1 MFVSMLLRG
10 FPTFVLVLALASLLG
25 CEKDKVKKTDPK
37 DMNVTQQFQAN
48 FMDPHSHA
56 RPAEAVAKHLDL
68 DIEVDFEKQQIR
80 GSATYAIELK
90 GDAAQ
95 IVFDVRDIDILS
107 ITNGSDSLAY
117 TLGEGSGDFMGA
129 PLEVQTPPG
138 TTTVAIRFATRPG
151 AEALQWL
158 EPSQTA
164 GKEKPFLFTQSQAIL
179 ARTWLPCQDSPG
191 IRFTYSAKVKVPKD
205 LLAVMSAT
213 NPQTRNEEGVYNFE
227 MKEPIP
233 AYLMALSVGDIAFK
247 SLGERTGVYAE
258 PSMLEASAYEF
269 ADMEKMLV
277 AAEELYGPYRWGRYD
292 VIVLPPSFPFG
303 GMENPCLTF
312 ATPTIIAGDRSLTS
326 LVAHELAHSWSG
338 NLVTNATWNDFWL
351 NEGFTVYFERRIME
365 KLYGKSYAD
374 MLAILGYQDMQAT
387 MEDFGMESPATCLKL
402 NLAGQNPDDGMNDIA
417 YEKGYLLL
425 LHLEE
430 AIGRPAWDEW
440 LTGYFERH
448 AFSTITTEQFVAEVE
463 KTLIQGDSA
472 RAAQFDL
479 KNWIYAPGLPEA
491 HPVPQSERF
500 KAVNQQVA
508 RWMDGSAP
516 ADLAGTADWSS
527 HEWLQFLRQLPDTLS
542 LERMDEL
549 DAQFRFT
556 KSGNAEI
563 QAAWFELAIRNR
575 YTDAYSALEAFLTR
589 VGRRKFLRPLYR
601 LMAETEEGKTM
612 AKAIY
617 EKARPNYH
625 SVARGTVD
633 QLLN

>member
-1 MFVSMLLRG
+1 MLLRSSY
-10 FPTFVLVLALASLLG
+10 FFTLLLALVAMTA
-25 CEKDKVKKTDPK
+25 CEKDKVKKTDPNA
-37 DMNVTQQFQAN
+37 MNGTQQFQAN
-48 FMDPHSHA
+48 LMDPHSHA
-56 RPAEAVAKHLDL
+56 RPADAVAKHLDL
-68 DIEVDFEKQQIR
+68 DIEVDFEKKQIR

-90 GDAAQ
+90 GEADK
-95 IVFDVRDIDILS
+95 IIFDVRDINILS
-107 ITNGSDSLAY
+107 VTNGTDSLAY
-117 TLGEGSGDFMGA
+117 TLGESVDFMGA
-129 PLEVQTPPG
+129 PLEVSTPPG
-138 TTTVAIRFATRPG
+138 TKKVAIRFATRPG

-191 IRFTYSAKVKVPKD
+191 IRFTYSAKVKVPND

-213 NPQTRNEEGVYNFE
+213 NPQAKNAEGAYSFE
-227 MKEPIP
+227 MEHPIP
-233 AYLMALSVGDIAFK
+233 AYLMALSVGDLSFK

-277 AAEELYGPYRWGRYD
+277 AAEELYGPYKWGRYD

-365 KLYGKSYAD
+365 KLYGRPYAD
-374 MLAILGYQDMQAT
+374 MLAILGYQDLQAT
-387 MEDFGMESPATCLKL
+387 LADFGEGDPATCLKL
-402 NLAGQNPDDGMNDIA
+402 NLVGQNPDDGMNDIA

-425 LHLEE
+425 RHLEE
-430 AIGRPAWDEW
+430 SVGREAWDDF
-440 LTGYFERH
+440 LRGYFERH
-448 AFSTITTEQFVAEVE
+448 AFATITTEQFVAEIE
-463 KTLIQGDSA
+463 KTLVQGDSA
-472 RAAQFDL
+472 RAIQFDL
-479 KNWIYAPGLPEA
+479 KAWIYAPGLPEA

-500 KAVNQQVA
+500 QAVNQQVA
-508 RWMDGSAP
+508 RWADGSAP
-516 ADLAGTADWSS
+516 ADLAGTAEWSS
-527 HEWLQFLRQLPDTLS
+527 HEWLQFIRQLPDTMS
-542 LERMDEL
+542 LDRMAAL
-549 DAQFRFT
+549 DQQFKFT
-556 KSGNAEI
+556 KSGNSEI

-575 YTDAYSALEAFLTR
+575 YTDAYTALEDFLTH

-601 LMAETEEGKTM
+601 LLVETEEGKVM

>member
-1 MFVSMLLRG
+1 MLQRC
-10 FPTFVLVLALASLLG
+10 FPLFFVLLAWATFSA

-37 DMNVTQQFQAN
+37 DMNLTQQLQAN

-68 DIEVDFEKQQIR
+68 DIEVDFEKKQIR
-80 GSATYAIELK
+80 GSATYTIALK
-90 GDAAQ
+90 GEADK
-95 IVFDVRDIDILS
+95 IVFDVRDISILS
-107 ITNGSDSLAY
+107 VTNGSDSLAY
-117 TLGEGSGDFMGA
+117 TLGEGGDFMGA

-138 TTTVAIRFATRPG
+138 TETVRITFATRPG

-179 ARTWLPCQDSPG
+179 ARTWIPCQDSPG

-205 LLAVMSAT
+205 LLPVMSAT
-213 NPQTRNEEGVYNFE
+213 NPQSRNEEGVYTFE
-227 MKEPIP
+227 MKQPIP
-233 AYLMALSVGDIAFK
+233 AYLMALSVGDLSFK

-269 ADMEKMLV
+269 EDMEKMLL
-277 AAEELYGPYRWGRYD
+277 AAEELYGPYTWGRYD

-365 KLYGKSYAD
+365 KLYGKPYAD
-374 MLAILGYQDMQAT
+374 MLAILGYQDLQAT
-387 MEDFGMESPATCLKL
+387 LADFGPGNPATCLKL
-402 NLAGQNPDDGMNDIA
+402 NLAGQNPDDGMNDVA

-425 LHLEE
+425 RHIEE
-430 AIGRPAWDEW
+430 SIGRADWD
-440 LTGYFERH
+440 LFLRSYFEKR
-448 AFSTITTEQFVAEVE
+448 AFTSITTEQFVAEIE
-463 KTLIQGDSA
+463 KSLIQGDSA
-472 RAAQFDL
+472 RAIQFDL
-479 KNWIYAPGLPEA
+479 KTWIYSPDLPEA

-500 KAVNQQVA
+500 QAVDQQVA
-508 RWMDGSAP
+508 RWQDGSVP
-516 ADLAGTADWSS
+516 ADLAGTPDWSS
-527 HEWLQFLRQLPDTLS
+527 HEWLHFIRQLPDS
-542 LERMDEL
+542 LALDRMQAL
-549 DAQFRFT
+549 DAQFKFT
-556 KSGNAEI
+556 NSGNAEI

-575 YTDAYSALEAFLTR
+575 YADAYTALEEFLVR

-601 LMAETEEGKTM
+601 LLAETEEGKTM

>member
-1 MFVSMLLRG
+1 MLLRSSY
-10 FPTFVLVLALASLLG
+10 FFTLLLAFVAMTA
-25 CEKDKVKKTDPK
+25 CEKDKVKKTDPNA
-37 DMNVTQQFQAN
+37 MNGTQQFQAN
-48 FMDPHSHA
+48 LMDPHSHA
-56 RPAEAVAKHLDL
+56 RPADAAAKHLDL
-68 DIEVDFEKQQIR
+68 DVEVDFEKKQIR
-80 GSATYAIELK
+80 GSATYTIELK
-90 GDAAQ
+90 GEADK
-95 IVFDVRDIDILS
+95 IIFDVRDIDILS
-107 ITNGSDSLAY
+107 VTNGSDSLAY
-117 TLGEGSGDFMGA
+117 TLGESVDYMGA
-129 PLEVQTPPG
+129 PLEISTPPG
-138 TTTVAIRFATRPG
+138 TKKVAIRFATRPG

-213 NPQTRNEEGVYNFE
+213 NPQAKNAEGVYSFE
-227 MKEPIP
+227 MEHPIP
-233 AYLMALSVGDIAFK
+233 AYLMALSVGDLAFQ

-269 ADMEKMLV
+269 ADVEKMLV
-277 AAEELYGPYRWGRYD
+277 AAEELYGPYQWGRYD
-292 VIVLPPSFPFG
+292 LIVLPPSFPFG

-374 MLAILGYQDMQAT
+374 MLAILGYQDLQAT
-387 MEDFGMESPATCLKL
+387 LADFGDSDPATCLKL

-425 LHLEE
+425 RHLEE
-430 AIGRPAWDEW
+430 SVGREAWDDF
-440 LTGYFERH
+440 LRGYFDRH
-448 AFSTITTEQFVAEVE
+448 AFATITTEQFVSEIE

-472 RAAQFDL
+472 RAIQFDL
-479 KNWIYAPGLPEA
+479 KAWIYAPGLPEA

-500 KAVNQQVA
+500 QAVNQQVA
-508 RWMDGSAP
+508 RWSDGSAP
-516 ADLAGTADWSS
+516 AELAGTAEWTS
-527 HEWLQFLRQLPDTLS
+527 HEWLQFIRQLPDTLA
-542 LERMDEL
+542 LDRMAAL
-549 DAQFRFT
+549 DQQFKFT
-556 KSGNAEI
+556 KSGNSEI

-575 YTDAYSALEAFLTR
+575 YTDAYAALETFLTH

-601 LMAETEEGKTM
+601 LLVETEDGKVM